1 MKPPFH
7 VFFGEMDLG
16 EGDASSRAAEESLRF
31 DDISGIL
38 EKKGKEGGAEV
49 KGLKAVAVS
58 TLTCC
63 KWLKLQCKYLCE

>member
-16 EGDASSRAAEESLRF
+16 EVDVSSRAAEESLRF

-38 EKKGKEGGAEV
+38 EKKRKEGRSWR
-49 KGLKAVAVS
+49 KGE
-58 TLTCC
+58 
-63 KWLKLQCKYLCE
+63 LKLRAQSGRSLNLDVL